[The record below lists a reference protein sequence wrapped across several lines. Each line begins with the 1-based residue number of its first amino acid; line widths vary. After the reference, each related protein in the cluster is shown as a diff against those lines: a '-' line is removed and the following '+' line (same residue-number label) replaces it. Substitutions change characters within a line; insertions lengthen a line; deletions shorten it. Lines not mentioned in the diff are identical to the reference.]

1 METRTCP
8 RCGSEVPTS
17 SGWAKSAVSL
27 LMQAPAVPDM
37 ATQLRC
43 PMCHYLFTDA
53 DVRHESASSW
63 RVLFWATLLGCA
75 FLALW
80 ASNVF

>member
-8 RCGSEVPTS
+8 RCGSEVPTGD
-17 SGWAKSAVSL
+17 GWAKSAVSL

-43 PMCHYLFTDA
+43 HNCQHLFA
-53 DVRHESASSW
+53 DTGVRHEGASPV
-63 RVLFWATLLGCA
+63 RALVGAALLGCVLLVLYA
-75 FLALW
+75 V
-80 ASNVF
+80 S